1 MNIKML
7 VLDVD
12 GTLTD
17 GKIYIGSQGELM
29 KAFNVKDGLGI
40 VKLQTQH
47 IVPVIITGR
56 ISGIVE
62 KRAKEL
68 GITEVH
74 QGIKDKVKILRQIA
88 DKYEYDLKELAYIGD
103 DENDIESMKLCGL
116 IGCPADAVH
125 SVINIAD
132 FVCKRNG
139 GEGAVRE
146 FIDYLLT
153 VRETQEQF

>member
-40 VKLQTQH
+40 VKLQTH
-47 IVPVIITGR
+47 EIVPVIITGR
-56 ISGIVE
+56 VSGIVE
-62 KRAKEL
+62 QRAKEL

-74 QGIKDKVKILRQIA
+74 QGIKDKVKVLKQIA
-88 DKYEYDLKELAYIGD
+88 DRYQYDLKELAYIGD
-103 DENDIESMKLCGL
+103 DENDIEAMKLCGWV
-116 IGCPADAVH
+116 GCPADAAD
-125 SVINIAD
+125 SVIAIAD
-132 FVCKRNG
+132 YVCKRNG

-146 FIDYLLT
+146 FIDYLL
-153 VRETQEQF
+153 